1 MEQLSPQQLAGRTLR
16 RLIQKYYATQ
26 QEFAED
32 YGMELRN
39 VSRYINNGI
48 NKLDTI
54 QELAQFFKVSYLS
67 FFTDEQDS

>member
-26 QEFAED
+26 QDFADD

-67 FFTDEQDS
+67 FFTDEPDS